1 MPIVLCVFGMVLVG
15 SSVSVSQLLLRYPLL
30 TGQAAR
36 YAVAALA
43 LFAIAKAFPRFGAGA
58 SESRNPAA
66 AVPRS
71 SASARFAG
79 TRTARST
86 GRPVPTVREL
96 GVLAALA
103 ATGMAG
109 FNACVLVALE
119 HADPAVVG
127 TVVGAAPLGLALL
140 GPVLKGSRPTARIVA
155 AAVVVV
161 AGTALV
167 QGTGRAD
174 GIGLLAAGGAL
185 VGEVAFTVLAA
196 AVLPRLGAVRVA
208 AWSCAL
214 AVALLLVGALA
225 TGEASRWRMPTG
237 TEFGA
242 LAYLAA
248 LMTVG
253 AFLAWFAG
261 LQRLGVERAGM
272 IVGIMPV
279 ATLATAA
286 VMAGTLPA
294 PGQAAG
300 VLTVAVGL
308 ALGLTAVPNPR
319 DHGVPDV
326 AMSDQ
331 GRLDHEQWRAE
342 AQRGQAHRA
351 ERRSAARTA
360 SA

>member
-1 MPIVLCVFGMVLVG
+1 MVLVG
-15 SSVSVSQLLLRYPLL
+15 SSVSVSQLLLHYPLL
-30 TGQAAR
+30 TGQAVR
-36 YAVAALA
+36 YAVAGLA
-43 LFAIAKAFPRFGAGA
+43 LVVIARAFPRFGAGA
-58 SESRNPAA
+58 VANPR
-66 AVPRS
+66 P
-71 SASARFAG
+71 
-79 TRTARST
+79 TAREA
-86 GRPVPTVREL
+86 GI
-96 GVLAALA
+96 LAALA

-140 GPVLKGSRPTARIVA
+140 GPLLKGSRPTVRIVA
-155 AAVVVV
+155 AAAVVV

-174 GIGLLAAGGAL
+174 GVGLLAAAGAL

-214 AVALLLVGALA
+214 AVPLLLAGALVI
-225 TGEASRWRMPTG
+225 GEASRWRMPTG
-237 TEFGA
+237 TELGA

-279 ATLATAA
+279 ATLTAAA
-286 VMAGTLPA
+286 VMAGTPPA
-294 PGQAAG
+294 LGPAAG
-300 VLTVAVGL
+300 VLTVAAGL
-308 ALGLTAVPNPR
+308 ALGLTATAPPARPAPR
-319 DHGVPDV
+319 PTD
-326 AMSDQ
+326 
-331 GRLDHEQWRAE
+331 RE
-342 AQRGQAHRA
+342 ACRSRPRSARGAAAPAQP
-351 ERRSAARTA
+351 RSAARTA